1 MYTHSFLKA
10 LQFEKYTAPSV
21 FFCCCTCAYI
31 FVCVCVRACVC
42 VCVCACVRVCVCVCV
57 KTPVF
62 QTLHFDIILRRP
74 KGLTASFDFKVYSR
88 MYNNIF

>member
-31 FVCVCVRACVC
+31 FVCVCVCVRACVC
-42 VCVCACVRVCVCVCV
+42 VCVCACVRVCVCVCENARFPNV
-57 KTPVF
+57 AFRYYIT
-62 QTLHFDIILRRP
+62 QT
-74 KGLTASFDFKVYSR
+74 
-88 MYNNIF
+88 